1 MSPQQEEGYRLFCAQ
16 KILRYSIGFLII
28 IAAIQVYN
36 IAYVLVYTH
45 GRLQSVLHEDV
56 CDHAAVDSRRAV
68 LVLFLS
74 KKAAAAR
81 ERGLVFSGGLFGSD
95 FGMVRRNHGV

>member
-45 GRLQSVLHEDV
+45 GRLQSVPSRVYMRMYVIMLLLTAVGLCLCFVFQKIKLHI
-56 CDHAAVDSRRAV
+56 RY
-68 LVLFLS
+68 
-74 KKAAAAR
+74 
-81 ERGLVFSGGLFGSD
+81 D
-95 FGMVRRNHGV
+95 FFYGI

>member
-1 MSPQQEEGYRLFCAQ
+1 MCCPMSPQQEEGYRLFCAQ

-45 GRLQSVLHEDV
+45 GRLQSVPSRVYMRMYVIMLLLTAVGLCLCFFFQKRLPQHVSELHPICWTV
-56 CDHAAVDSRRAV
+56 WYTV
-68 LVLFLS
+68 
-74 KKAAAAR
+74 
-81 ERGLVFSGGLFGSD
+81 
-95 FGMVRRNHGV
+95 